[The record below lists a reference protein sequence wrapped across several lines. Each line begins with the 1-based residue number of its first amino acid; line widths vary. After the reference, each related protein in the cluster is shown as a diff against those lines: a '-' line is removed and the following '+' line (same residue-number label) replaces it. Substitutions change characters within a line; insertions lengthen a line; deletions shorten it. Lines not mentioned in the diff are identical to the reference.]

1 MINNLKS
8 ISQIASGNQETFK
21 QLMEQFADE
30 LFFFAKGFLRNK
42 EVAEEIVSDVFV
54 KIWKNRTELN
64 KIKNLKSYLFICVKN
79 GCLSHLRK
87 TKNEKI
93 VFIDEFN
100 DFQFIPVE
108 GPETDLIN
116 KEALNQIYRAIE
128 KLPPKC
134 KIAFTLAKINGLRHK
149 EIAEV
154 MGVSEKTVNNHIVS
168 AIKKITSSLNINK
181 KSAEKKSPLKQASLF

>member
-1 MINNLKS
+1 MINDHKY
-8 ISQIASGNQETFK
+8 ISLIASGNQEIFK
-21 QLMEQFADE
+21 KLMEQFADD
-30 LFFFAKGFLRNK
+30 LFFFAKSFLRNP

-87 TKNEKI
+87 ARNEKI

-100 DFQFIPVE
+100 DFQFLPIE
-108 GPETDLIN
+108 GPETDLID
-116 KEALNQIYRAIE
+116 KEAINQIYQAIGL
-128 KLPPKC
+128 LPPKC
-134 KIAFTLAKINGLRHK
+134 KVAFTLAKINGLRHK

-168 AIKKITSSLNINK
+168 AIKKITASLHVTK
-181 KSAEKKSPLKQASLF
+181 KPARKKSPLKQASLF